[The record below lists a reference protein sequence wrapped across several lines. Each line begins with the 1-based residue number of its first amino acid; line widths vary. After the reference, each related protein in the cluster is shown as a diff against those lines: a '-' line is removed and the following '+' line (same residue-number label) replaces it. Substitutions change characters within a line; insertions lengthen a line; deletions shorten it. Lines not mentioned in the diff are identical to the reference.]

1 MWNYFRAISLS
12 QDFPQ
17 SGGNTPLSRA
27 FTVHLRTRNG
37 VQGWRKAAGE
47 QSAGKRKMEVPKPIR
62 PGDFYHERAREMLK
76 RAEQAK
82 TDDARASFL
91 VLAANGENLAR
102 QIEHP
107 SW

>member
-12 QDFPQ
+12 QDLPAI
-17 SGGNTPLSRA
+17 GGNIPLGRA
-27 FTVHLRTRNG
+27 FNVHLRTRH
-37 VQGWRKAAGE
+37 WRKSHWRTKCGE
-47 QSAGKRKMEVPKPIR
+47 TDMEVPKPIR

-91 VLAANGENLAR
+91 VLAANWENLAR